1 MKTFKEVINE
11 EANIPVN
18 DVDFPNLFNLIEKE
32 INQLI
37 SNYEDI
43 DKRRQSV
50 SIDKNEDEKVIAHYK
65 DIDNPKLRD
74 DITKQILTIKQKLNI
89 K

>member
-1 MKTFKEVINE
+1 MKTCKEVINE

-37 SNYEDI
+37 
-43 DKRRQSV
+43 
-50 SIDKNEDEKVIAHYK
+50 KVL
-65 DIDNPKLRD
+65 PKIVAKIRA
-74 DITKQILTIKQKLNI
+74 ISPYGK
-89 K
+89 